1 MAMNIA
7 RIAKHLVS
15 GGAARRLFPASA
27 LDRIQKAIADGE
39 RRHSE
44 QVCFAI
50 ESSLPLLRVADGHTA
65 RERAHEAFAHLRVWD
80 TQNNSG
86 VLIYLLVADRAI
98 EIVADCGIA
107 ARVPESEW
115 VSICAAMR
123 ERFAAGDFVAGA
135 VDGINRVSDLL
146 AAHFPADGTTAN
158 ELPDRPIML

>member
-1 MAMNIA
+1 MSLA

-15 GGAARRLFPASA
+15 GGAARRLFPADA

-50 ESSLPLLRVADGHTA
+50 ESALPVSRVFRGDSA
-65 RERAHEAFAHLRVWD
+65 RERAHEAFSHLRVWD

-98 EIVADCGIA
+98 EIVADRGIA

-115 VSICAAMR
+115 VSICTAMQ

-135 VDGINRVSDLL
+135 VDSINRVSNLL
-146 AAHFPADGTTAN
+146 ATHFPSDGTVAN
-158 ELPDRPIML
+158 ELPDRPILL

>member
-1 MAMNIA
+1 MSIA

-15 GGAARRLFPASA
+15 GGAGRRLFPPSA
-27 LDRIQKAIADGE
+27 LDQIQNAIADGE

-50 ESSLPLLRVADGHTA
+50 EGALPLGDLVSGRSA

-86 VLIYLLVADRAI
+86 VLIYLLVADHAI
-98 EIVADCGIA
+98 EIVADRGIA

-115 VSICAAMR
+115 TAICEAMR
-123 ERFAAGDFVAGA
+123 KRFAVNDFVAGA
-135 VDGINRVSDLL
+135 IDGIKRVSDLL
-146 AAHFPADGTTAN
+146 AQNFPSDGSARGN
-158 ELPDRPIML
+158 ELPDRPVLL